1 MSRDVR
7 VVIPNR
13 YNYAISTSTNLPRP
27 AKGLDS
33 LVQLVVKAIKTTP
46 GRDLFAPANGM
57 GLKGLLPP
65 VPAQIEDQAAR
76 SEVAKGLLKISEEI
90 KAGQADPN
98 LKAEEKLESLELL
111 DVTFDPQQGLWDIR
125 VQVVSAAGSTADL
138 GLTP

>member
-1 MSRDVR
+1 MSKDIR

-27 AKGLDS
+27 AQGLDN

-46 GRDLFAPANGM
+46 GRDLFAPERGM

-76 SEVAKGLLKISEEI
+76 AEVAKGLLKISEEI
-90 KAGQADPN
+90 KSDQSDPN
-98 LKAEEKLESLELL
+98 LKPEEKLESLELL
-111 DVTFDPQQGLWDIR
+111 DVSFDVTQGLWDIR
-125 VQVVSAAGSTADL
+125 VQVISAAGTSADL
-138 GLTP
+138 GITT

>member
-1 MSRDVR
+1 MSRDIR

-27 AKGLDS
+27 ASGIDS

-46 GRDLFAPANGM
+46 GRDLFSPNTGM

-65 VPAQIEDQAAR
+65 VSAQIEDQAAR

-90 KAGQADPN
+90 KSAQSDPN
-98 LKAEEKLESLELL
+98 LKAEEKLESLDLL
-111 DVTFDPQQGLWDIR
+111 DVNFDPQQGLWDIR
-125 VQVVSAAGSTADL
+125 VQVVSAAGTAATL
-138 GLTP
+138 GLTT